1 MPIDS
6 PYLRKINYLTYL
18 NFVTY
23 ISGVK
28 KTTAWAC
35 IVEKNQKHIYSLK
48 KHDTVQSLT
57 YTHPHAANSYQT
69 VMYITWVTNKTR

>member
-1 MPIDS
+1 MPIDF
-6 PYLRKINYLTYL
+6 PYLRKINFITYL

-28 KTTAWAC
+28 KSTAWAC
-35 IVEKNQKHIYSLK
+35 IVKKNQKHIYSLK

-57 YTHPHAANSYQT
+57 YTHPHAAI
-69 VMYITWVTNKTR
+69 VITLLCI

>member
-1 MPIDS
+1 MPIDF

-28 KTTAWAC
+28 KPLLGHALWKKTKST
-35 IVEKNQKHIYSLK
+35 YSLK
-48 KHDTVQSLT
+48 KHDIVQSLT
-57 YTHPHAANSYQT
+57 YTHPHAAIVIRLLCT
-69 VMYITWVTNKTR
+69 

>member
-1 MPIDS
+1 MPIDFN
-6 PYLRKINYLTYL
+6 YLRKINYLTYL

-35 IVEKNQKHIYSLK
+35 IVEKKPKAHIFSQKTRHCPITYLYS
-48 KHDTVQSLT
+48 S
-57 YTHPHAANSYQT
+57 PCCNSYQT